1 MFAAIISG
9 LGEGAVLA
17 LLAIGVVLVYKGSK
31 VLNLAQGEM
40 GALAFLIAM
49 RALGHRTTLA
59 AGIAILLLTVFLG
72 AIIGIVMERLVMR
85 PLVDR
90 PPVQGTMATLGVAI
104 ILIQFEFLMGGVLF
118 LPEGQ
123 IDYPIA
129 TDQIQTAGSFVLRFG
144 GASLVAGRVIAMI
157 ATAAIAVGL
166 YAFFTRTKFGLGV
179 VAATSDGTVARILGI
194 PVKKVYRFTWGVG
207 GALSGLAAALVAP
220 ALISFVPSTMTFL
233 VIAALAAAVVGGLD
247 SVWGAVVGGLLVGVV
262 GALART
268 YIAVGSIDTVAVLVL
283 VVVTLM
289 LRPRGIL
296 GGAGAEI

>member
-49 RALGHRTTLA
+49 RVLGHRTTLA

>member
-49 RALGHRTTLA
+49 RVLGHRTTLA

-166 YAFFTRTKFGLGV
+166 YAFFTKTKFGLGV